1 MEVTLSSSFFSFKPA
16 FIQADRT
23 EEIIFSD
30 DGRSVRAAGFDLSF
44 ASKVA
49 PQGIIGG
56 YKKLIV
62 NGLGWKI
69 EISPSLILLETDWL
83 GMTNIYI
90 DEKENIGGSDHK
102 CLTDLTEIDPVG
114 LDLYLRYGYCCLGKT
129 PFKNIR
135 ILGAK
140 ESVSLRDGCLFI
152 TDIEDPFL
160 PYTQRG
166 VSSVEEIIC
175 LLQDWFISNHGD
187 NNSEIII
194 PLTGGYD
201 SRLLTAVCKDVFPER
216 RIFSPTYGVAPI
228 QSWSYEV
235 AAARQVSSLLGTRH
249 QFVPLST
256 RNWNKKI
263 DEWIN
268 LRGFSSHAHGMH
280 SIDFYESVRD
290 ITDARIHI
298 SGIYGDLW
306 AGNHNPMKC
315 SNVRNDFE
323 GYFLPHGMSF
333 NSELKL
339 DESRDLVR
347 QHVANV
353 SKELPTQFSHNV
365 LLARNKIV
373 LINYLFGVPDYV
385 GFQTSSPF
393 VSPVIASA
401 MMSLP
406 SAIRVDRMWQTAY
419 FRQKDL
425 LVSIKSNPI
434 ARSNVFFARCCWN
447 TSFKDAEDTIFA
459 RKLPSG
465 DFFSNGIVGR
475 FRLFIDLA
483 IEYIAAVT
491 KVAAF
496 IRPLGKYTRPIFRK
510 MVKYYHLRPLIKV
523 AARLK

>member
-23 EEIIFSD
+23 EEIVFSD

-129 PFKNIR
+129 PFENIR

-140 ESVSLRDGCLFI
+140 ESVSLRDGCSYI
-152 TDIEDPFL
+152 ADREDPFL

-166 VSSVEEIIC
+166 VSSVDEIIS
-175 LLQDWFISNHGD
+175 LLSEWFVSNHGD

-201 SRLLTAVCKDVFPER
+201 SRLLTAVCREVFPSR
-216 RIFSPTYGVAPI
+216 KILSPTYSVSAVQNWSHEVVVAR
-228 QSWSYEV
+228 SV
-235 AAARQVSSLLGTRH
+235 ATLLNTKH
-249 QFVPLST
+249 KIVPLEVK
-256 RNWNKKI
+256 NWNRKV
-263 DEWIN
+263 DQWIE

-280 SIDFYESVRD
+280 FINFYEYIRNF
-290 ITDARIHI
+290 TDSRFNI
-298 SGIYGDLW
+298 SGLYGDVW
-306 AGNHNPMKC
+306 SGNYDPMK
-315 SNVRNDFE
+315 SSSVANDFE
-323 GYFLPHGMSF
+323 GYFNPHGMTF
-333 NSELKL
+333 NNHLKL
-339 DESRDLVR
+339 EESRCLVR
-347 QHVANV
+347 QSVLDGTKDLPEKV
-353 SKELPTQFSHNV
+353 SHTV
-365 LLARNKIV
+365 LMARNKIP
-373 LINYLFGVPDYV
+373 LINYLFGVPDNL

-393 VSPVIASA
+393 IEPEIAAA
-401 MMSLP
+401 MMHLP
-406 SAIRVDRMWQTAY
+406 AELRGDRKWLSNYFSQEQLNIRTP
-419 FRQKDL
+419 L
-425 LVSIKSNPI
+425 NPI
-434 ARSNVFFARCCWN
+434 SRSNVFFVRCCLN
-447 TSFKDAEDTIFA
+447 TSFKNTEDANLA
-459 RKLPSG
+459 SKLPRE
-465 DFFSNGIVGR
+465 DFVSHGIVGR
-475 FRLFIDLA
+475 LKLIIDIA
-483 IEYIAAVT
+483 IEYIATVT
-491 KVAAF
+491 KIGLF
-496 IRPLGKYTRPIFRK
+496 IRPLNQYTRPIFGK
-510 MVKYYHLRPLIKV
+510 MVRYYHLQPLIKV
-523 AARLK
+523 AARRK